1 MTFRDTPVIMGGEAN
16 DGADDVLENIE
27 LQSSFKQKM
36 ILMRQ
41 KNKQGEGAP
50 QGKVLPQY
58 DEEGAEELEVKKRNR
73 IVLAGDGEAGRT
85 KEQMLEE
92 VREKLSFKG
101 MAKVSLEVS
110 KVSFKSSKSYRTLLR
125 TICKPAVKSQ
135 HRLGPQL
142 NSRGPKS

>member
-36 ILMRQ
+36 LLMRQ

-110 KVSFKSSKSYRTLLR
+110 KVSLMPIICYRTLLR
-125 TICKPAVKSQ
+125 TICKQVVKSQ
-135 HRLGPQL
+135 IRLGPQL
-142 NSRGPKS
+142 NLRDRKS